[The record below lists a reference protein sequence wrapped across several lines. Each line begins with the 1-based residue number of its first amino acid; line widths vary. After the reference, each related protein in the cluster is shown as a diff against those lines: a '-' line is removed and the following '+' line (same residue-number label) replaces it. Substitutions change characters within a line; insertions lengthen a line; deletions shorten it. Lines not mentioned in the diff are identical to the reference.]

1 MNTIANSEDI
11 YQSLG
16 LTQQLEQQKSDQ
28 LQMEDFLNLMVT
40 ELTHQD
46 PFKPMDNTE
55 LGSQISQFATV
66 SGIEQLNDSFSDLS
80 GNLISDQSLQAT
92 NLVGHN
98 VLVPI
103 NTGILSTGGTVKG
116 VAGLDA
122 SVNNLVIRV
131 TNEAGALVREI
142 SMGTQPKGETQF
154 VWDGMTDAGEAASP
168 GTYSFAAQAEL
179 NGESVSPYLLMQ
191 AQVDSVSLNV
201 PGQGIAVNLTG
212 LGPINLND
220 IAEIY

>member
-142 SMGTQPKGETQF
+142 NMGTQPKGETQF
-154 VWDGMTDAGEAASP
+154 VWDGMTDAGEAAAP